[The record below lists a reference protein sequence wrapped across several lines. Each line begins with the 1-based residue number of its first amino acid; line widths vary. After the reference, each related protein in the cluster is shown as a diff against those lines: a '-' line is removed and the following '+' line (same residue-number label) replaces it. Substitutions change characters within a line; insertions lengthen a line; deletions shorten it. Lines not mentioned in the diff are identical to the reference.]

1 MDVVTALEVWAMRA
15 VANSANTLAGW
26 MDEYSIVGL
35 LVAGLLLSG
44 ALYAAVAVVRLNIY
58 LWRLSRVGY
67 LLAGG
72 VLAWVS
78 PQWPDWSGWSD
89 FFAFAACGVVL
100 MALSA
105 IKALWFTSRVSVQG
119 DGNNATAPWL

>member
-58 LWRLSRVGY
+58 LWRFSRVGY